1 MAKVKNSGDIAKL
14 RPALTPE
21 AEETQCIALAYT
33 RAKEQ
38 LANGTASSQVITHFL
53 KAGYEREKRELE
65 LERLE
70 EENKLLRAKTEQLQ
84 AQKDSSEVYKEV
96 LIALKK
102 YNGYGS
108 EDDEDY
114 DDYDTFDEY

>member
-1 MAKVKNSGDIAKL
+1 MPKVKSTSSSSSSMKM

-21 AEETQCIALAYT
+21 AEETQLIALAYA

-38 LANGTASSQVITHFL
+38 LIDGTASSQVITHFL
-53 KAGYEREKRELE
+53 KMGSEKEKLER
-65 LERLE
+65 ERLE

-96 LIALKK
+96 LAALSK
-102 YNGYGS
+102 YNGYGG
-108 EDDEDY
+108 DYEDY
-114 DDYDTFDEY
+114 EEFDDY